1 MATDGVRG
9 ESERE
14 DMNKQ
19 AVIQQYVDVWR
30 TKGVADQQADFE
42 YVIASRE
49 MLFDFI
55 RSKDLFDE
63 WIGYF
68 QAEYRRES

>member
-9 ESERE
+9 ASERK

-63 WIGYF
+63 WIDYF
-68 QAEYRRES
+68 GEARRES